1 MVYLY
6 EICNRWLNLVEGFF
20 SKMTKQVLKGIRV
33 QTKDELVSRIYKYFE
48 EINADPIVYKW
59 SWHLGD
65 IDPSEKVQVDAL
77 FENV

>member
-1 MVYLY
+1 
-6 EICNRWLNLVEGFF
+6 
-20 SKMTKQVLKGIRV
+20 MTKQVLKGIRV
-33 QTKDELVSRIYKYFE
+33 QTKDELVSRIYKYYE

-59 SWHLGD
+59 SWHLDD